1 MWRSFTAD
9 SLTGRSREKLPANPM
24 KRTKHYRHI
33 LYWPCSCESM
43 PKFSLWQ
50 ILLHYEIYHKFLY
63 VMAFFGCCSRRVFIT
78 SLTVFGLILLVSGT
92 ILTAS
97 HVFSKLIKDKVNEV
111 SSIFIK
117 IVFRIALKFSENVVF
132 FCPVLDYITQF
143 FFLFYGSK
151 CCFRVPLSSIF
162 ETQRAVLK

>member
-1 MWRSFTAD
+1 
-9 SLTGRSREKLPANPM
+9 
-24 KRTKHYRHI
+24 
-33 LYWPCSCESM
+33 
-43 PKFSLWQ
+43 
-50 ILLHYEIYHKFLY
+50 
-63 VMAFFGCCSRRVFIT
+63 MAFFGCCSRRVFIT

-143 FFLFYGSK
+143 FFFFTGLNAASEYLLAVFLKLREQFSNSPFYSCMLGCSASLQIK
-151 CCFRVPLSSIF
+151 GLATKYTTVKWTINPQYEYSPYSS
-162 ETQRAVLK
+162 L

>member
-1 MWRSFTAD
+1 
-9 SLTGRSREKLPANPM
+9 
-24 KRTKHYRHI
+24 
-33 LYWPCSCESM
+33 
-43 PKFSLWQ
+43 
-50 ILLHYEIYHKFLY
+50 
-63 VMAFFGCCSRRVFIT
+63 MAFFGCCSRRVFIT

-143 FFLFYGSK
+143 FFFFTGLNAASEYLLAVFLKLREQFLNSPFTVVCLVAKPLNKSEAKVDLVMIPTLLLFK
-151 CCFRVPLSSIF
+151 CKLLCYH
-162 ETQRAVLK
+162 AN